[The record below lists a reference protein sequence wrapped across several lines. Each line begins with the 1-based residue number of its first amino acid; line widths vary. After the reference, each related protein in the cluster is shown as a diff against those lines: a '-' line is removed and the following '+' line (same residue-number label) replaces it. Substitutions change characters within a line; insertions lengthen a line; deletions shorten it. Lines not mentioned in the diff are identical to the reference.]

1 MTVRIEKPAIN
12 VREELADLR
21 KPSGVAGE
29 AMLRADTPQEQFNLI
44 GAGRRNILYNGAFE
58 IAQRGTSF
66 TNVDHNDYTLD
77 RWKIIEGSTAVFTAT
92 QSTDAPNGF
101 AHSLKLDVTTADSSV
116 AALDYCILNQPLE
129 GYDIISFAAGTT
141 DAKYH
146 SLSFWV
152 KSNVTGTFIAGLR
165 YNDSGKNS
173 GQAYTID
180 QADTWEHKTVVF
192 PPQTTNA
199 PSYDSTEDLSLYFW
213 LLAGSNYSGGSSLG
227 TGWSTTDNTRAVGQT
242 NLVASTD
249 NEFYITGVQL
259 EVGKVATPFEHRS
272 YGEELALCQRY
283 FQRYPSSAPADL
295 GSYAAIGGFGNCIST
310 TVFEGC
316 IVLPVTMRIEP
327 TMSPSASGAF
337 RVYHEN
343 TNTVVTSG
351 PLITDV
357 YSSAGQVSI
366 RATVGSAALTIG
378 NGGQLQQSNDNDA
391 HISLDSEL

>member
-1 MTVRIEKPAIN
+1 MTVTVTQPSIN
-12 VREELADLR
+12 VREKLAELD
-21 KPSGVAGE
+21 KPSGIAGE
-29 AMLRADTPQEQFNLI
+29 AMLRAETPQEQFNLI

-66 TNVDHNDYTLD
+66 TNVDNNDYTLD

-116 AALDYCILNQPLE
+116 AASDYCILNQPLE

-165 YNDSGKNS
+165 YTDSGKNS

-199 PSYDSTEDLSLYFW
+199 PDYDNTEELTLYFW

-259 EVGKVATPFEHRS
+259 ELGKVATPFEHRS

-283 FQRYPSSAPADL
+283 YHKEGYRQYQRYGTGFAFSTIGSSVVINLPTAMRTTPA
-295 GSYAAIGGFGNCIST
+295 IST
-310 TVFEGC
+310 
-316 IVLPVTMRIEP
+316 
-327 TMSPSASGAF
+327 SGASTLGLN
-337 RVYHEN
+337 YGAD
-343 TNTVVTSG
+343 TLTA
-351 PLITDV
+351 L
-357 YSSAGQVSI
+357 SSIAI
-366 RATVGSAALTIG
+366 NTVGSSEKTVAVTLAVASGLTT
-378 NGGQLQQSNDNDA
+378 GQAVLLINNNNTNAYMAFDA
-391 HISLDSEL
+391 EL

>member
-1 MTVRIEKPAIN
+1 MTVIVSKPAVN
-12 VREELADLR
+12 LREELASLR
-21 KPSGVAGE
+21 KPTGIAGE

-66 TNVDHNDYTLD
+66 TNVDHNDYILD
-77 RWKIIEGSTAVFTAT
+77 RWKIIEDSTAVFTAT

-116 AALDYCILNQPLE
+116 AASDYCILNQPLE

-180 QADTWEHKTVVF
+180 QTDTWEHKTVVF

-199 PSYDSTEDLSLYFW
+199 PSYDNTEDLSLYFW
-213 LLAGSNYSGGSSLG
+213 LLAGSLYSGGSSLE

-259 EVGKVATPFEHRS
+259 EIGKVATPFEHRS

-283 FQRYPSSAPADL
+283 YTQTNFNVQGYQGSANYASENIHWQQRMRATPTVTRTAGTTS
-295 GSYAAIGGFGNCIST
+295 NVTST
-310 TVFEGC
+310 STQDTTANGC
-316 IVLPVTMRIEP
+316 RIEIQA
-327 TMSPSASGAF
+327 TSSG
-337 RVYHEN
+337 RSYHF
-343 TNTVVTSG
+343 
-351 PLITDV
+351 
-357 YSSAGQVSI
+357 
-366 RATVGSAALTIG
+366 
-378 NGGQLQQSNDNDA
+378 GGIVNADA
-391 HISLDSEL
+391 EL

>member
-1 MTVRIEKPAIN
+1 MTVRIEKPAVN
-12 VREELADLR
+12 VREKLAELD
-21 KPSGVAGE
+21 KPTGIAGE
-29 AMLRADTPQEQFNLI
+29 AMLRAETPQEQFNLI

-77 RWKIIEGSTAVFTAT
+77 RWKIIEGSTAAFTAT

-101 AHSLKLDVTTADSSV
+101 AHSLKLDVTTADSS
-116 AALDYCILNQPLE
+116 AAASDYCILNQPLE

-165 YNDSGKNS
+165 YLSSGKNS
-173 GQAYTID
+173 DQAYTID

-192 PPQTTNA
+192 PPQSTNA
-199 PSYDSTEDLSLYFW
+199 PNYDNTEELSLYFW
-213 LLAGSNYSGGSSLG
+213 LFAGSNYSGGSFLE

-259 EVGKVATPFEHRS
+259 ELGKVATPFEHRS

-283 FQRYPSSAPADL
+283 YQK
-295 GSYAAIGGFGNCIST
+295 IGAVARVSFGTAVAHTSG
-310 TVFEGC
+310 TVFC
-316 IVLPVTMRIEP
+316 PVRFMTTMRTTPSQSHNGSENFYV
-327 TMSPSASGAF
+327 TGSNQNQSPPSGQTF
-337 RVYHEN
+337 GTEGIN
-343 TNTVVTSG
+343 INGVTLSV
-351 PLITDV
+351 PCSV
-357 YSSAGQVSI
+357 
-366 RATVGSAALTIG
+366 TVG
-378 NGGQLQQSNDNDA
+378 NGYWFNTKADA
-391 HISLDSEL
+391 VGYIAWDAEL

>member
-1 MTVRIEKPAIN
+1 MTVTVTKPAIN

-21 KPSGVAGE
+21 KPTGIAGE
-29 AMLRADTPQEQFNLI
+29 AMLRAETPQEQFNLI

-66 TNVDHNDYTLD
+66 TNVDNNDYTLD
-77 RWKIIEGSTAVFTAT
+77 RWKIIEDSTAVFTAT

-116 AALDYCILNQPLE
+116 AASDYCILNQPLE

-199 PSYDSTEDLSLYFW
+199 PSYDNTEDLSLYFW

-283 FQRYPSSAPADL
+283 YYRIDVGQVGDRFSLAECS
-295 GSYAAIGGFGNCIST
+295 ST
-310 TVFEGC
+310 TQADGILSF
-316 IVLPVTMRIEP
+316 PVTMRSLTGP
-327 TMSPSASGAF
+327 TGLDQSGTASDYS
-337 RVYHEN
+337 VYTAGGSN
-343 TNTVVTSG
+343 TCTAVPTF
-351 PLITDV
+351 
-357 YSSAGQVSI
+357 I
-366 RATVGSAALTIG
+366 RASNNTALFKFTVSSGLTAGNAA
-378 NGGQLQQSNDNDA
+378 QLLANTTDA
-391 HISLDSEL
+391 YLAWSDEL

>member
-1 MTVRIEKPAIN
+1 MTVTVTQPSIN
-12 VREELADLR
+12 VREKLNELD
-21 KPSGVAGE
+21 KPTGIAGE
-29 AMLRADTPQEQFNLI
+29 AMLRAETPQEQFNLI

-66 TNVDHNDYTLD
+66 TNVDNNDYTLD

-116 AALDYCILNQPLE
+116 ASSDYCILNQPIE

-192 PPQTTNA
+192 PPQSTNA
-199 PSYDSTEDLSLYFW
+199 PDYDNTEELSLYFW
-213 LLAGSNYSGGSSLG
+213 LLAGSNYSGGASLE

-259 EVGKVATPFEHRS
+259 ELGKVATPFEHRS

-283 FQRYPSSAPADL
+283 FWSLNSNGINNKYLGQGANYNTTACYAHFPFPKEMRSIPTLTPSDVTHFQVVEN
-295 GSYAAIGGFGNCIST
+295 GSVKDASGVTLSGSST
-310 TVFEGC
+310 NQGAVVIF
-316 IVLPVTMRIEP
+316 
-327 TMSPSASGAF
+327 SASVGQGNASLI
-337 RVYHEN
+337 RTDAN
-343 TNTVVTSG
+343 TN
-351 PLITDV
+351 V
-357 YSSAGQVSI
+357 Y
-366 RATVGSAALTIG
+366 LWF
-378 NGGQLQQSNDNDA
+378 DA
-391 HISLDSEL
+391 EL

>member
-1 MTVRIEKPAIN
+1 MTVNITKPAIN
-12 VREELADLR
+12 LRSELADLR
-21 KPSGVAGE
+21 KPTGIAGE
-29 AMLRADTPQEQFNLI
+29 AMLRAETPQEQFNLI

-66 TNVDHNDYTLD
+66 TNVDNSDYTLD

-116 AALDYCILNQPLE
+116 AASDYCILNQPLE

-152 KSNVTGTFIAGLR
+152 KSNVTGTYIAALR
-165 YNDSGKNS
+165 YEPSGYES

-180 QADTWEHKTVVF
+180 HADTWEYKTVVF
-192 PPQTTNA
+192 PPQTLTT
-199 PSYDSTEDLSLYFW
+199 PTYDNSGRMSLFFW
-213 LLAGSNYSGGSSLG
+213 LLAGSNYSGGSSLE
-227 TGWSTTDNTRAVGQT
+227 TGWSTTNNTRAVGQT

-259 EVGKVATPFEHRS
+259 ELGKVATPFEHRS

-283 FQRYPSSAPADL
+283 YWRVAE
-295 GSYAAIGGFGNCIST
+295 GSGARIAGGGYYST
-310 TVFEGC
+310 TGFQAPVVF
-316 IVLPVTMRIEP
+316 PVTMRAGP
-327 TMSPSASGAF
+327 TLEIATGTNYFVINTNSNDYVNDLTIDAVTAKSCSVYNSDEASGTAGYFGMLSTSNASAF
-337 RVYHEN
+337 
-343 TNTVVTSG
+343 
-351 PLITDV
+351 L
-357 YSSAGQVSI
+357 AF
-366 RATVGSAALTIG
+366 AA
-378 NGGQLQQSNDNDA
+378 
-391 HISLDSEL
+391 EL